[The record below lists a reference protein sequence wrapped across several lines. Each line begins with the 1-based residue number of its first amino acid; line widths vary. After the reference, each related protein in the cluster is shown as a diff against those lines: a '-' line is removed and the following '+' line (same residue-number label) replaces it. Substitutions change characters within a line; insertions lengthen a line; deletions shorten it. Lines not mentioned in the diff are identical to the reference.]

1 PHLPDAL
8 PICLMVLDVQVP
20 LLLGPVGGVPGGEHV
35 RGHVVPAGEG
45 SQGGEPLAH
54 GDDGGSRIGRGGG
67 HGGSWRVEEGAQHES
82 GCEQDASAWTG
93 GQALS
98 TAQARWKY
106 CGSTCFSPPPAVKY
120 SLIAASQRGE
130 ISARAI
136 ASWAASTSSAS
147 K

>member
-1 PHLPDAL
+1 PS
-8 PICLMVLDVQVP
+8 
-20 LLLGPVGGVPGGEHV
+20 LLSRRRRPPGCSLFPYTTLFRSEDRAGWRA
-35 RGHVVPAGEG
+35 RGL
-45 SQGGEPLAH
+45 LA
-54 GDDGGSRIGRGGG
+54 GRG
-67 HGGSWRVEEGAQHES
+67 GAQHES